1 MSSKNLNPC
10 HVPLPVIDGG
20 PVAGGPDR
28 AVEERI
34 VETLENRTFDEIEIG
49 ERAEIVRTL
58 TEEDIKL
65 FAVMSGDV
73 NPAHLDEEYATSEI
87 FHKVIAHGMW
97 GGALISAVL
106 GTTLPGPGTIYIGQT
121 LKFRRPVGIGD
132 TIRVSVT
139 AASKDDNKKTIVFDC
154 LCTNQDDKP
163 VIDGTATVLAP
174 TEKVRRPRPVLPEVM
189 LHDRGS
195 KLRAIVDKARAFAP
209 VRTAVAHP
217 VHGYSLS
224 AVAEAARAGLIQPVL
239 IGPVDR
245 IRAAADDS
253 DIDISAFEIVP
264 APYSAES
271 ALAAVAMA
279 RATEVG
285 AIVMS
290 SHYGTGLMKTAVQ
303 RGTGIRTHRRIS
315 HAAVVDMPFYPRP
328 LIVTDAYVNTD
339 PGIDEK
345 KDIVINAVELA
356 HALGVEAPK
365 VALVAA
371 SFRVEN
377 KLRSTVEAAA
387 LCKMADRGQ
396 VGRAVLEGPLPYD
409 MAVSEAAA
417 RRKGI
422 DSPVAGAADIV
433 VCPHLEAGH
442 LLLKQ
447 LSGQARAQTAHVVLG
462 ARVPIILPSKDD
474 ETLPRL
480 ASFALVSMLSANH
493 AKAGEEAEGMV

>member
-1 MSSKNLNPC
+1 
-10 HVPLPVIDGG
+10 
-20 PVAGGPDR
+20 
-28 AVEERI
+28 VES
-34 VETLENRTFDEIEIG
+34 LENRTFDEIEIG
-49 ERAEIVRTL
+49 ERAEITRTL
-58 TEEDIKL
+58 TEDDIKL

-73 NPAHLDEEYATSEI
+73 NPAHLDEEYASSEI

-132 TIRVSVT
+132 TVRVSVT
-139 AASKDDNKKTIVFDC
+139 AASKDEEKKTIVFDC
-154 LCTNQDDKP
+154 LCINQDDKP

-174 TEKVRRPRPVLPEVM
+174 TEKVKRPRPVLPEVM

-195 KLRAIVDKARAFAP
+195 KLRAIVDEARALPP
-209 VRTAVAHP
+209 VKTAVAHP
-217 VHGYSLS
+217 VHGYSLF
-224 AVAEAARAGLIQPVL
+224 AVAEAARANLIQPVL
-239 IGPVDR
+239 IGPEDR
-245 IRAAADDS
+245 IKAAADKNH
-253 DIDISAFEIVP
+253 IDISGFEIVP
-264 APYSAES
+264 ATHSDES
-271 ALAAVAMA
+271 ALTAVAMA
-279 RATEVG
+279 RATSVG

-290 SHYGTGLMKTAVQ
+290 SHYGIELMQTAVQ
-303 RGTGIRTHRRIS
+303 RGTGIRTNRRIS
-315 HAAVVDMPFYPRP
+315 HAALVDMPFYPRP
-328 LIVTDAYVNTD
+328 LILTDAYVNTD
-339 PGIDEK
+339 PGLDEK

-356 HALGVEAPK
+356 HALGIALPK

-371 SFRVEN
+371 SLRVEN

-396 VGRAVLEGPLPYD
+396 VGKAVLEGPLPYD
-409 MAVSEAAA
+409 LAVSEVAA

-447 LSGQARAQTAHVVLG
+447 LSGQARAQTAHVILG

-480 ASFALVSMLSANH
+480 ASFALVTMLSAAH
-493 AKAGEEAEGMV
+493 KTATEESEENA